1 MFEIIKESASRAR
14 QADRLARGAEQVRV
28 LQAKEEEL
36 RKRARRLAV
45 TKGVA
50 GSEEEVAQLK
60 RERERLR
67 ELLGQ
72 LYSELGG
79 SLRPQGLLGSLNAH
93 KIHFCIRDK
102 CDELADLKR
111 QRLDSLAELTNAA
124 LGKRARTK
132 SEAVRD
138 ISSGAISEF
147 VQQLLAKEFQVF
159 EDEEGE
165 DCLELEGAEGGKPR
179 PSELDEDMTNENADD
194 LGVTKPKA
202 ANSGLPAPG
211 GTSQGAGL

>member
-14 QADRLARGAEQVRV
+14 QADRLTRGAEQVRV

-159 EDEEGE
+159 DDEEGE
-165 DCLELEGAEGGKPR
+165 DG
-179 PSELDEDMTNENADD
+179 SEL
-194 LGVTKPKA
+194 
-202 ANSGLPAPG
+202 
-211 GTSQGAGL
+211 